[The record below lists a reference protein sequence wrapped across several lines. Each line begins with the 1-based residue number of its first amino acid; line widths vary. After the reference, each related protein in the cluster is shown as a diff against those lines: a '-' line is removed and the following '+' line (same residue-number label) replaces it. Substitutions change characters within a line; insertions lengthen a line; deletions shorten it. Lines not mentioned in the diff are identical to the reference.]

1 MKTSV
6 FLTLTFSLFSLLG
19 FSQKSISG
27 NVESEHGIAIPFAKI
42 RVVKS
47 QKGTIS
53 DVEGK
58 FNIENITSDSKQ
70 IIVTALG
77 YAEQEISI
85 EGNTSNIKVQ
95 LFKQV
100 QNLETVQVDAT
111 RPQIVPSSA
120 TQIDK
125 EEDLQGKNFGQ
136 DLPILLN
143 TMPSVVTTS
152 DAGAGIGYTGM
163 RIRGVDA
170 ERINVTINGIP
181 VNDPESHGVW
191 WVNMPDL
198 PSTESL

>member
-1 MKTSV
+1 MKTRV
-6 FLTLTFSLFSLLG
+6 FLTLSFSFFILLG
-19 FSQKSISG
+19 FSQNILSGIVKSEDGSA
-27 NVESEHGIAIPFAKI
+27 VPYAKI
-42 RVVKS
+42 RVDQS

-58 FNIENITSDSKQ
+58 FKIENVASASKQ

-85 EGNTSNIKVQ
+85 EGNISDIEVQ

-136 DLPILLN
+136 DLP
-143 TMPSVVTTS
+143 S
-152 DAGAGIGYTGM
+152 
-163 RIRGVDA
+163 
-170 ERINVTINGIP
+170 
-181 VNDPESHGVW
+181 
-191 WVNMPDL
+191 
-198 PSTESL
+198 